1 MIGYSFIILLIA
13 IVTACLSELTLYLL
27 VYRTEHYKKLK
38 LTLEKQAKK
47 LEKKKES
54 AAWTPKLGSNQ
65 KKKLEKTEEKLQV
78 DNREINMIKMKSM
91 VILGFTFTALLGMF
105 NQIFDAVVVARLP
118 FEPIPFLQG
127 ITHRNLMGSD
137 MQDCSFIFLYI
148 LSTMAIRENL
158 QKLSGFGPSRAVARL
173 GGSMWQPSGS
183 NSGGKLW

>member
-1 MIGYSFIILLIA
+1 MIGYSLIILLIA
-13 IVTACLSELTLYLL
+13 FLTACLSELTLYFL

-38 LTLEKQAKK
+38 LSLERQAKK

-54 AAWTPKLGSNQ
+54 AWTAKPGMNQ

-78 DNREINMIKMKSM
+78 DNREINMIKTKSM

-105 NQIFDAVVVARLP
+105 NQIFDAVVVAKLP

-127 ITHRNLMGSD
+127 ITHRNLMGND

-158 QKLSGFGPSRAVARL
+158 QKLTGFGPSRAVGRL
-173 GGSMWQPSGS
+173 GGSMWQPSGN
-183 NSGGKLW
+183 NSAGKLW